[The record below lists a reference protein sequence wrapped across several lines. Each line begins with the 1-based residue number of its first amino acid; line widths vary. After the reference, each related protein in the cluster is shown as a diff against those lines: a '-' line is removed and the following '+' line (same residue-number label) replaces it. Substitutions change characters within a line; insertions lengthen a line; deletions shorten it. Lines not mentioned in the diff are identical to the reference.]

1 MYRTRS
7 NPILGEFPCTFC
19 FRTQPTCGDTPRS
32 TARKVENRK
41 CDEMER
47 RNQTSSTL
55 IDRAENSLSIGIS
68 HSRKD
73 PWFLS
78 ALQFLSHR
86 LGNVHC
92 GHDQSC
98 ERGEGSN
105 NRSLR
110 IGQIEPQVAG
120 LRKERKI
127 PRLLTV
133 FALTFVFPVQRNPQ
147 KKSHDDDDSG
157 TPPRQPRS
165 AKRRANNFAEKA
177 SQRTN
182 GGSTERA

>member
-7 NPILGEFPCTFC
+7 NSTLREFPSTFC
-19 FRTQPTCGDTPRS
+19 FGTQPTRGDTQRS

-41 CDEMER
+41 CDEIER
-47 RNQTSSTL
+47 RNQTSSTP
-55 IDRAENSLSIGIS
+55 IDRAENSLSIDVS

-78 ALQFLSHR
+78 APQFLSR
-86 LGNVHC
+86 RSGNVHR
-92 GHDQSC
+92 GRDRSC
-98 ERGEGSN
+98 ERGKDSN
-105 NRSLR
+105 NRSPR
-110 IGQIEPQVAG
+110 IGQIEPQAAD
-120 LRKERKI
+120 LWKERKI

-133 FALTFVFPVQRNPQ
+133 FALTFVFPVWRNSR
-147 KKSHDDDDSG
+147 KKSRDDDDSG
-157 TPPRQPRS
+157 TPPGRPRS
-165 AKRRANNFAEKA
+165 AERTANNFAKKA